1 MQLLDASTS
10 FYDAQIN
17 DFIGETTTS
26 EKSSE
31 EVVPES
37 GKCSNK
43 LAMKWSISL
52 KYIVF
57 ADKSSPKVNF
67 LIQWTITKFTL
78 SLIDSHDKPEIELAL
93 ELEDIISSVDKQS
106 TYTKVKTKFGSLN
119 GIRKRRDRCT
129 GAINLLNIIGKSET
143 LIEEAQETFFEMIST
158 TAMANNVHNRWGA
171 NTRKALGFRDGTET
185 ITELMV
191 TMQSIDVKVEL
202 DVLNVI
208 FTINDEIARAHIDIA
223 SDQEQ
228 MVLNVTCV
236 KDLPLIFFD
245 CKGVQMWIPH
255 LAEGLPGVS
264 DVLIVKINALTIAP
278 SVENP
283 IQRKPVR
290 EDIYTKAAQL
300 RMINTPGALIEDRQY
315 ELLLKNISL
324 VTGNWNEILSF
335 AQPQNVSSRKKLD
348 FSQEQLKNY
357 HISFFR
363 VE

>member
-1 MQLLDASTS
+1 MQLISSADK
-10 FYDAQIN
+10 
-17 DFIGETTTS
+17 TTS
-26 EKSSE
+26 KIN
-31 EVVPES
+31 
-37 GKCSNK
+37 C
-43 LAMKWSISL
+43 
-52 KYIVF
+52 
-57 ADKSSPKVNF
+57 

-78 SLIDSHDKPEIELAL
+78 SLTGSNELAEIELAL

-119 GIRKRRDRCT
+119 GVRKRRDCRT
-129 GAINLLNIIGKSET
+129 GSIDLLNIIGKSDI

-191 TMQSIDVKVEL
+191 NMQSIDIKVEL
-202 DVLNVI
+202 DVLTVI
-208 FTINDEIARAHIDIA
+208 LSINDEILRAQASIA
-223 SDQEQ
+223 NDQQ
-228 MVLNVTCV
+228 PVSPNVTCV

-245 CKGVQMWIPH
+245 CKGLQMWIPH
-255 LAEGLPGVS
+255 LIETESRAA
-264 DVLIVKINALTIAP
+264 DVLIVKINAMTITP

-315 ELLLKNISL
+315 ELLFKNISL
-324 VTGNWNEILSF
+324 VTGNRNEILSF
-335 AQPQNVSSRKKLD
+335 AQPQNVIQHLPSDRIRRINLI
-348 FSQEQLKNY
+348 FP
-357 HISFFR
+357 
-363 VE
+363 